1 MSGYAVRID
10 GAGWRSVDGPSE
22 DPENP
27 SKIFPDTEIEF
38 YSESLPGDP
47 IPSPEQTLSISLEK
61 RDSLLAYAALRI
73 APLQDAV
80 DLETATDEE
89 VIRLKA
95 WKQYRVVVNRVSSQ
109 EGWPGLVNWP
119 ISPDETQ

>member
-1 MSGYAVRID
+1 MSGYAVKRD
-10 GAGWRSVDGPSE
+10 GSGWRSVDGPSE

-27 SKIFPDTEIEF
+27 SKIFPDPEIEF
-38 YSESLPGDP
+38 YSESIPDDP
-47 IPSPEQTLSISLEK
+47 VPSPEQTLSIALEK

-80 DLETATDEE
+80 DLDSATDEE
-89 VIRLKA
+89 VTRLKA

-109 EGWPGLVNWP
+109 EGWPGLVDWP
-119 ISPDETQ
+119 SPPRD